1 MANSGNTEDRTTKR
15 IRRIARGLG
24 SLAAAYSLLMGI
36 GYGITEP
43 GPLTGES
50 AMMAGLI
57 TTSVVGVI
65 VAWWREGAGGTILIV
80 DAIAYGIFAFFAA
93 GRNRGFAVSITAG
106 PWLLIGSLFI
116 ASWRRSGETGP
127 PP

>member
-1 MANSGNTEDRTTKR
+1 MAKVSNTDDKATKR
-15 IRRIARGLG
+15 IRWIARGLG

-43 GPLTGES
+43 GPLTGEG
-50 AMMAGLI
+50 AMMAVLI

-65 VAWWREGAGGTILIV
+65 VAWWREGTGGTILVV

-93 GRNRGFAVSITAG
+93 GHNKGLAVSITAG

-116 ASWRRSGETGP
+116 ASWRRSGETMP

>member
-1 MANSGNTEDRTTKR
+1 MAEVSNTEDKATKR
-15 IRRIARGLG
+15 IRWTARVLG
-24 SLAAAYSLLMGI
+24 SLAAAYSLLMGV

-50 AMMAGLI
+50 AMMAMLI

-65 VAWWREGAGGTILIV
+65 VAWWREGVGGTILVV
-80 DAIAYGIFAFFAA
+80 DAIAYGIFAYFAA
-93 GRNRGFAVSITAG
+93 GRNKGFAVSITAG

-116 ASWRRSGETGP
+116 ASWRRSGETAP

>member
-1 MANSGNTEDRTTKR
+1 MAKVRNTDDMATKR
-15 IRRIARGLG
+15 IRWIARGMGL
-24 SLAAAYSLLMGI
+24 LAAAYSLLMGI

-65 VAWWREGAGGTILIV
+65 VAWWREGMGGTILVV

-93 GRNRGFAVSITAG
+93 GHNRGFAVLITAG
-106 PWLLIGSLFI
+106 PWLLIGSLFL

-127 PP
+127 SP